1 MDIKSRRQTAE
12 KLKESILIAM
22 ELKLLQASFR
32 FKDLHLTHSKRTAKE
47 APAASSPTE
56 PRLNRPLFLE
66 ESQSELMQENSVREY
81 KEIEKSIH

>member
-1 MDIKSRRQTAE
+1 
-12 KLKESILIAM
+12 M

-32 FKDLHLTHSKRTAKE
+32 FKDLHLTHSKRTAVKD
-47 APAASSPTE
+47 APNASSPTE

-66 ESQSELMQENSVREY
+66 ESQAELMQENTVREY